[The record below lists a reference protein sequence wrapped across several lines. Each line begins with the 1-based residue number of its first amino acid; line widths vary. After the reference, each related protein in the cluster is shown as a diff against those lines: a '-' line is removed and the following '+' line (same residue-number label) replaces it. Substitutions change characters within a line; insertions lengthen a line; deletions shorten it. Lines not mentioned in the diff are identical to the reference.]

1 MRSLTKNNLVWNV
14 LLGLDLIILIGS
26 FYYQRIEI
34 SIIALIIALVI
45 HKKGS
50 SIITKNYDQRMEK
63 KYRKVIH
70 KDDYK

>member
-34 SIIALIIALVI
+34 SITALIIALVI

-63 KYRKVIH
+63 KYRKVMH
-70 KDDYK
+70 KDDHK

>member
-14 LLGLDLIILIGS
+14 LLGIDLIILIGS

-34 SIIALIIALVI
+34 SLIALIIALVI

-50 SIITKNYDQRMEK
+50 SIITKNYDQRMEE
-63 KYRKVIH
+63 KYRKVMH
-70 KDDYK
+70 KDDHK

>member
-50 SIITKNYDQRMEK
+50 SIITKNYDQRMEE
-63 KYRKVIH
+63 KYRKVMH
-70 KDDYK
+70 KDDHK